1 MTRLATAVSATIV
14 PVSVVPA
21 TIVPTTIVPTTVVSM
36 TVVSMTIVPASTVV
50 ALPRVF
56 AGVPI
61 PTIAAALPP
70 AISIWLEAAVVVVVA
85 PRWVATGRRTRAVR
99 IEG

>member
-1 MTRLATAVSATIV
+1 M
-14 PVSVVPA
+14 SVVPA
-21 TIVPTTIVPTTVVSM
+21 TIISANIVPTSIVPTTIISM
-36 TVVSMTIVPASTVV
+36 TVLSMTIVSASTVV

-85 PRWVATGRRTRAVR
+85 PL
-99 IEG
+99 